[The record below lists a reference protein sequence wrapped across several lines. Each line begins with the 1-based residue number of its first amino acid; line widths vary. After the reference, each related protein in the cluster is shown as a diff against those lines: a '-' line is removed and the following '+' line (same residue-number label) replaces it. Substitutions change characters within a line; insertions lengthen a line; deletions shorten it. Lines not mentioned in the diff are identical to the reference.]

1 MSRPFAIVTVCAANV
16 CRSPLTREVLRREL
30 APLGPRVT
38 IASAGIYARDGDP
51 MCEQAARYAGIPA
64 TVQQSSQVTPE
75 LLTGA
80 DLVLAAD
87 TYQRAW
93 LARLSPGSR
102 VRTFTTLQAV
112 GLASHLSRTLAE
124 GAIPLFAPR
133 LPLDPVERL
142 RWFVTEMHEA
152 CGFVEVAEPFDI
164 DDMHAE
170 PDHTSTLRIVEQAA
184 TKLGQ
189 ALVACA
195 LPADAHRTSA
205 VRVGS

>member
-1 MSRPFAIVTVCAANV
+1 MSRPFAIVAVCAANV

-30 APLGPRVT
+30 APLGRLVT
-38 IASAGIYARDGDP
+38 VSSAGIYARDGDP
-51 MCEQAARYAGIPA
+51 MCEQAAEYAHCQA

-75 LLTGA
+75 LLGGA

-93 LARLSPGSR
+93 LARLLPSSR
-102 VRTFTTLQAV
+102 ARTFTMLQAV
-112 GLASHLSRTLAE
+112 GLAVPLTRTLDE

-133 LPLDPVERL
+133 MPFDPIERL
-142 RWFVTEMHEA
+142 RWFVTEMHESR
-152 CGFVEVAEPFDI
+152 GLVEVSEPLDI

-170 PDHTSTLRIVEQAA
+170 PDHTSTFRIVEQAA
-184 TKLGQ
+184 IQLGQ
-189 ALVACA
+189 SLVGCA
-195 LPADAHRTSA
+195 QPAHEGLAGA